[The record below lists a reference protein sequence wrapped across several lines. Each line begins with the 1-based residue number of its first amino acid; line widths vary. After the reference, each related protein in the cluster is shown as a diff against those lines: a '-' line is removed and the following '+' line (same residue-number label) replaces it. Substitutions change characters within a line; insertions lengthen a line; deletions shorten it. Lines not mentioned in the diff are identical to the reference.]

1 MGLKTSVVALATG
14 LAALGLAGG
23 TLAET
28 LHLECRV
35 RETKD
40 TGAHREL
47 LRRLEIDLD
56 RKTVKFYDNV
66 GHGWDFKNEY
76 SFPAANREHI
86 TLEASPEKE
95 SWVDRATG
103 EYFLHNRRD
112 GVTMRGPCQKAQ
124 APRPRF

>member
-1 MGLKTSVVALATG
+1 MGWKASLAAPAIG
-14 LAALGLAGG
+14 LAALCAAGG
-23 TLAET
+23 TLSET

-40 TGAHREL
+40 TGARREL

-66 GHGWDFKNEY
+66 GHGWEFKNEY
-76 SFPAANREHI
+76 VFPAANREHI

-103 EYFLHNRRD
+103 EYFFHNRRD
-112 GVTMRGPCQKAQ
+112 GVTMRGPCERAQ
-124 APRPRF
+124 SPRPRF